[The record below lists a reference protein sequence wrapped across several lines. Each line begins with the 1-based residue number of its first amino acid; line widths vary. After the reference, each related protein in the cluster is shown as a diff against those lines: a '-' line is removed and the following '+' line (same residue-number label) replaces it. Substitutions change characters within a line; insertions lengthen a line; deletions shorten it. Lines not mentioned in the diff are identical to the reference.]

1 MYKKYIMFSY
11 PQKEPIKSAYSNN
24 EILPRSTLGYA
35 TNNIYQS
42 MPPRMDDS
50 RSLVASYQP
59 EAILNENLLNKS
71 GVKSNWE
78 YRKYLTEHSQ
88 QIAKDNFRE
97 AANDVGY
104 YERFTPNER
113 GYQSKTHSTP
123 LTGINYKDS
132 STILN
137 ENSDLK
143 DLYLTRESLEKKRE
157 PVVLTQDQLFS
168 HLAK

>member
-1 MYKKYIMFSY
+1 MFSY

>member
-1 MYKKYIMFSY
+1 MFSY
-11 PQKEPIKSAYSNN
+11 PQKEPIKSAYSDNQ
-24 EILPRSTLGYA
+24 ILPRSTLGYA
-35 TNNIYQS
+35 TNNIYHN

-50 RSLVASYQP
+50 RSLVAAYQP
-59 EAILNENLLNKS
+59 EAVLNESLLNKS

-88 QIAKDNFRE
+88 EIAKDNFRE

-104 YERFTPNER
+104 FERFTPNER
-113 GYQSKTHSTP
+113 GYQSQTHGTP
-123 LTGINYKDS
+123 ITGANYKES

-143 DLYLTRESLEKKRE
+143 NLYLTREELQQKRE